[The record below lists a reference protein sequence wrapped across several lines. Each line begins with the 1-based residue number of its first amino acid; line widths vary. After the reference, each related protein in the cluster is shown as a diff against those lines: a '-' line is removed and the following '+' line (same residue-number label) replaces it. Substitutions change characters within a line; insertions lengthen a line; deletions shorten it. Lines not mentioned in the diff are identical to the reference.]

1 MTSGLS
7 SKTSATAPGGA
18 EPVERIE
25 TTDRSGEVRMVLQ
38 SRHRQVCRSQS
49 VCKGDHG
56 ASADSP
62 RRRHPTDTDLPTP
75 DPTVLGELHRRR
87 RRPRAQYTSARPATP
102 AYLDFRQ
109 GSPLRDG
116 DLFHIAYLHLC
127 GLHPV
132 QGPLRWTPPGLN
144 AESGPDRWT
153 RPATPDAPPSPV
165 RAAEPTP
172 ATRVVFPGETHNDTV
187 ISIRIEVSVWMCWW
201 RTRRWPRRAG

>member
-1 MTSGLS
+1 MTSGLP

-25 TTDRSGEVRMVLQ
+25 ITDRSGEVRMVLQ

-62 RRRHPTDTDLPTP
+62 VGDTPPTP
-75 DPTVLGELHRRR
+75 TCRPLTRQFWENFTDGTVAHGPNTLRLD
-87 RRPRAQYTSARPATP
+87 PATP